1 MSNFRTPVQGD
12 TVIGTLRDGDDPGAR
27 PMCVLMGILQAS
39 IRGGPSGH
47 LPFLVRELRAQGV
60 EVWEESYGNALGS
73 IGWAARLMQILK
85 TIRGMRAAQARRT
98 FDIVQLNTSFDIKAL
113 TRDLLVVSA
122 LRHQGQKIVLKFH
135 GSEAG
140 LISTVNPFLRLM
152 IKMLLSKVHAAG
164 VLSQE
169 ERSNFVEAG
178 FDASKIVIVK
188 NILDPSMY
196 RPDPGFRQRSGLS
209 PDIPVLLYAARFIP
223 GKGVLDAVRACGELS
238 GRGVDVVLIC
248 AGDGPEK
255 EAAEQEAQRLGIGSR
270 VRFPGFLPEEE
281 MRELY
286 ANATLLVFPTFYDE
300 GFPMV
305 VFQSVAAGLP
315 VITTRRRGAADYLRE
330 PDNCLWTEPHNPAML
345 ADKVQELLK
354 SPALRTSM
362 SSANRTLARGFSA
375 ETVAGEFV
383 ALYRRLVTPHG
394 LCPAEQITAPAE
406 QSSDLQ
412 K

>member
-1 MSNFRTPVQGD
+1 MSNLRTPVQPD
-12 TVIGTLRDGDDPGAR
+12 TSIDTMPDGDDPAAR
-27 PMCVLMGILQAS
+27 PMCVLMGILKAS

-122 LRHQGQKIVLKFH
+122 LRRQGQKIVLKFH

-140 LISTVNPFLRLM
+140 LIRTGNPVLRLM
-152 IKMLLSKVHAAG
+152 IKALLSRVHAAG

-196 RPDPGFRQRSGLS
+196 RPDPGFSQRSGLS

-223 GKGVLDAVRACGELS
+223 GKGVLDAVRACGVLA
-238 GRGVDVVLIC
+238 GRGVEVVLIC

-255 EAAEQEAQRLGIGSR
+255 GAAEQEALHLGIGSR

-345 ADKVQELLK
+345 ADKVQELLGC
-354 SPALRTSM
+354 PGLRASM
-362 SSANRTLARGFSA
+362 SSANKTLARGFSA

-383 ALYRRLVTPHG
+383 ALYRRLMTPRG

-406 QSSDLQ
+406 QGSHGQ
-412 K
+412 M